1 MENDAVLKFEL
12 SIEEVNAILAGLGKL
27 PLEASVGTW
36 AKIKQVAEQQL
47 QEQGITI
54 PSQEE
59 PAAE

>member
-27 PLEASVGTW
+27 PLEASVNTW

-54 PSQEE
+54 PSQEA